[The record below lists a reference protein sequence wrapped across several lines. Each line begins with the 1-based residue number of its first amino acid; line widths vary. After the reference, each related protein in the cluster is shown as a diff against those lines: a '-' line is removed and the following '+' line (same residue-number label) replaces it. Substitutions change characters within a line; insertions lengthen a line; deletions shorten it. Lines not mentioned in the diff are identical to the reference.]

1 MINSLEITN
10 LQSHK
15 YSLLE
20 FHKGVNIIKGRS
32 HSGKSSII
40 RALRWALQN
49 RPSGF
54 YFKSHFSNKKDS
66 TDVAIDF
73 NNGDY
78 ISRVRNNSFNGY
90 YLSRNENGLEA
101 LRTDIPDE
109 IKAITQMNNIN
120 LQSQGDKYFMLQETP
135 GTVAKELNNIVGL
148 NIIDEVNKRV
158 SRIYDKADAKSKS
171 LLIDIKDKK
180 EEIKKYKHLKKA
192 ERLIKKIDIL
202 YGKYTALEDDRIS
215 LISRIT
221 ELKETQ
227 EEMDGVTEWLTVEK
241 PFKEI
246 KKKQL
251 DLIKLNS
258 KAISVSTWVN
268 EYKKTEILSL
278 KYNRFLSLEK
288 PMKQAKST
296 LNKLSEMRFKHDKI
310 LKLYTD
316 MQNTE
321 KSLKLSSDTLKKR
334 MKEKA
339 ELLRTHADEFCSK
352 CGAHQQY
359 WRK

>member
-49 RPSGF
+49 KPSGF
-54 YFKSHFSNKKDS
+54 HFKSHFSDKKDITEVS
-66 TDVAIDF
+66 IEFENGSYISRSRDKEFNGCVA
-73 NNGDY
+73 NGDY
-78 ISRVRNNSFNGY
+78 
-90 YLSRNENGLEA
+90 LEA
-101 LRTDIPDE
+101 LRTDLPDE
-109 IKAITQMNNIN
+109 VKAITQMNNIN

-148 NIIDEVNKRV
+148 DIIDDVNSKVSSIINSATAKTKRL
-158 SRIYDKADAKSKS
+158 SIE
-171 LLIDIKDKK
+171 IKEKK

-192 ERLIKKIDIL
+192 EKLINKIDVL
-202 YGKYTALEDDRIS
+202 VGKQSALEDDRIS
-215 LISRIT
+215 LISRTT

-227 EEMDGVTEWLTVEK
+227 EELKDITEWLTVEK

-246 KKKQL
+246 KKKQEE
-251 DLIKLNS
+251 LIQLQS
-258 KAISVSTWVN
+258 KEIAISTWVN
-268 EYKKTEILSL
+268 DYQKIQATSSVIKKT
-278 KYNRFLSLEK
+278 LSLEK
-288 PMKQAKST
+288 RAKHVKLI

-310 LKLYTD
+310 EKTHKDVSEAEESLNLVAHKLNSKIIERSKLLK
-316 MQNTE
+316 
-321 KSLKLSSDTLKKR
+321 S
-334 MKEKA
+334 
-339 ELLRTHADEFCSK
+339 HADEFCTK
-352 CGAHQQY
+352 CGSHRQY
-359 WRK
+359 WRKK

>member
-1 MINSLEITN
+1 
-10 LQSHK
+10 
-15 YSLLE
+15 
-20 FHKGVNIIKGRS
+20 GVNIIKGRS

-54 YFKSHFSNKKDS
+54 HFKSHFSDKKDETRVS
-66 TDVAIDF
+66 VEFENDDF
-73 NNGDY
+73 
-78 ISRVRNNSFNGY
+78 ISRVRNNAFNGY
-90 YLSRNENGLEA
+90 NLGTESPLEA

-109 IKAITQMNNIN
+109 VKAITQMNNIN

-148 NIIDEVNKRV
+148 NIIDDVNKKV
-158 SRIYDKADAKSKS
+158 SSIINSATSKYKGLS
-171 LLIDIKDKK
+171 IEIKEKK

-192 ERLIKKIDIL
+192 EKLIKKIDTIVASV
-202 YGKYTALEDDRIS
+202 ALLQDKING
-215 LISRIT
+215 LISIST
-221 ELKETQ
+221 ELEKIQ
-227 EEMDGVTEWLTVEK
+227 EEMGDIIEWLTVEK

-251 DLIKLNS
+251 KLIELQS
-258 KAISVSTWVN
+258 KAIEVSTWVN

-288 PMKQAKST
+288 PMKQAKSI
-296 LNKLSEMRFKHDKI
+296 LNKLSEMRFKHNKI

-316 MQNTE
+316 VQNTE
-321 KSLKLSSDTLKKR
+321 KSLNLTSDLLKIKI
-334 MKEKA
+334 KEKTQ
-339 ELLRTHADEFCSK
+339 LLNSHKNEFCVK
-352 CGAHQQY
+352 CGAHKQF
-359 WRK
+359 WRKK